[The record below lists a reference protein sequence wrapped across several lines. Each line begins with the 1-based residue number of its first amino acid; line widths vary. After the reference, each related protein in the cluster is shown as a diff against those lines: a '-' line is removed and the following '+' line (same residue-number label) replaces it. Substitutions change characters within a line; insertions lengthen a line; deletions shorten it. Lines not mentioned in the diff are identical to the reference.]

1 MVVSASALKTNI
13 SKLRTRVLEIDRDD
27 TIVCA
32 ALDELYGL
40 VERLNQL
47 EIDGLRKQEV
57 LLTQGFA
64 NRFITKQNKNKLSGK
79 ELVDNSLLKD
89 ILMAT
94 YIIKAAYQSIIVNPV
109 YRTEAE
115 LAILSEDIGHLTEQK
130 IEYQAL
136 LEKAEKLSELEEN
149 IDNAENT
156 IEKLSEIS
164 NKIETYQDRISEA
177 SEDAENI
184 LDKILV
190 NQNLSD
196 KYIAEINAT
205 NEKIDD
211 QMELIEQNERKYQEA
226 FKNLYLFINDTKNQ
240 FQEQKNDIQKI
251 IEDANRASM
260 AGSFQ
265 KRKTEITNSIRFL
278 DLCTFVFLGAIV
290 CILWYIF
297 SSSYNQEIFSPTLF
311 FSRTPITLPLIWL
324 AWLASRRSTY
334 LTRIREDYAYK
345 YSSAMAFEGYKKQVQ
360 EISPELQEKLLE
372 IAVNNL
378 GDNPTRL
385 YKDKI
390 KHTPIDLEYFL
401 DLIKSLPKEKTEE
414 LLKLISSW
422 KK

>member
-13 SKLRTRVLEIDRDD
+13 SKLRTRVLEIDRED
-27 TIVCA
+27 TIICA

-40 VERLNQL
+40 TERLNQL
-47 EIDGLRKQEV
+47 EAVGFKQQEI
-57 LLTQGFA
+57 LLIQGFA
-64 NRFITKQNKNKLSGK
+64 NRFITKQNRNKLSDK
-79 ELVDNSLLKD
+79 ELCDHSLLKD
-89 ILMAT
+89 ILMAA
-94 YIIKAAYQSIIVNPV
+94 YIIKVAYQNMVEPA

-115 LAILSEDIGHLTEQK
+115 LSILSKDISNLTAQK
-130 IEYQAL
+130 AEYEAL
-136 LEKAEKLSELEEN
+136 LEKAEKLSDLAGS
-149 IDNAENT
+149 IDNAEDT
-156 IEKLSEIS
+156 IEKISEL
-164 NKIETYQDRISEA
+164 NDEIEDYKGRISEHLKQ
-177 SEDAENI
+177 AERT
-184 LDKILV
+184 LDGIWDNHK
-190 NQNLSD
+190 LSAQ
-196 KYIAEINAT
+196 YVAEINT
-205 NEKIDD
+205 N
-211 QMELIEQNERKYQEA
+211 NERIEAQISQIEHNEQEYKKV
-226 FKNLYLFINDTKNQ
+226 FNYLDQFIEDTRRQ
-240 FQEQKNDIQKI
+240 FNEQKKDIQKI

-260 AGSFQ
+260 AGAFQ

-278 DLCTFVFLGAIV
+278 DVCTFLFLVAIV
-290 CILWYIF
+290 YILGYIF
-297 SSSYNQEIFSPTLF
+297 SSSYNEEIFSPTLF

-390 KHTPIDLEYFL
+390 KHTPIDLEYFF
-401 DLIKSLPKEKTEE
+401 DLIKSLPKEKIEE

>member
-1 MVVSASALKTNI
+1 MVVSASSLKTNI

-177 SEDAENI
+177 LEDAENI

-401 DLIKSLPKEKTEE
+401 DLIKSLPKEKIEE

>member
-1 MVVSASALKTNI
+1 MVVSASALKSNI
-13 SKLRTRVLEIDRDD
+13 TKLKSKIVDIDRDE
-27 TIVCA
+27 IVCIQ
-32 ALDELYGL
+32 ALNDLYGL
-40 VERLNQL
+40 VERLNNLDADILKEQ
-47 EIDGLRKQEV
+47 EIILA
-57 LLTQGFA
+57 QGFA
-64 NRFITKQNKNKLSGK
+64 NRFITKTNRNKLSAN
-79 ELVDNSLLKD
+79 ELSNLGLLKD

-94 YIIKAAYQSIIVNPV
+94 YIIKITYQNIVEPSF
-109 YRTEAE
+109 RTEAE
-115 LAILSEDIGHLTEQK
+115 LTHLSEDIDNLKRQK
-130 IEYQAL
+130 NEYEDLLKKADRLLAL
-136 LEKAEKLSELEEN
+136 ESVIVHAE
-149 IDNAENT
+149 DT
-156 IEKLSEIS
+156 IEKISEIS
-164 NKIETYQDRISEA
+164 SEVESYNSKISSHSQEV
-177 SEDAENI
+177 EDI
-184 LDKILV
+184 IDKIS
-190 NQNLSD
+190 NNKNLSD

-205 NEKIDD
+205 NEKIDA
-211 QMELIEQNERKYQEA
+211 QIELIEQNERKYRET
-226 FKNLYLFINDTKNQ
+226 FNDLNLFINDTKNQ
-240 FQEQKNDIQKI
+240 FQEQKNEIQKI

-401 DLIKSLPKEKTEE
+401 DLIKSLPKEKIEE

>member
-1 MVVSASALKTNI
+1 MVVSASALKSNI
-13 SKLRTRVLEIDRDD
+13 TKLKSKIVDIDRDE
-27 TIVCA
+27 IICIQ
-32 ALDELYGL
+32 ALNDLYGL
-40 VERLNQL
+40 VERLNNLDADILKEQ
-47 EIDGLRKQEV
+47 EIILA
-57 LLTQGFA
+57 QGFA
-64 NRFITKQNKNKLSGK
+64 NRFITKTNRNKLSAN
-79 ELVDNSLLKD
+79 ELSDLGLLKD

-94 YIIKAAYQSIIVNPV
+94 YIIKITYQNIVEPSF
-109 YRTEAE
+109 RTEAE
-115 LAILSEDIGHLTEQK
+115 LTHLSEDIDNLKRQK
-130 IEYQAL
+130 NEYEDLLKKADRLLAL
-136 LEKAEKLSELEEN
+136 ESAIVHAE
-149 IDNAENT
+149 DT
-156 IEKLSEIS
+156 IEKISKISSEVESYNSKISSHSQEVEDIIDKIS
-164 NKIETYQDRISEA
+164 NNK
-177 SEDAENI
+177 
-184 LDKILV
+184 
-190 NQNLSD
+190 NLSD

-226 FKNLYLFINDTKNQ
+226 FNNLYLFINDTKNQ

-401 DLIKSLPKEKTEE
+401 DLIKSLPKEKIEE

>member
-1 MVVSASALKTNI
+1 MVVSASALKSNI
-13 SKLRTRVLEIDRDD
+13 TKLKSKIVDIDRDE
-27 TIVCA
+27 IICIQ
-32 ALDELYGL
+32 ALNDLYGL
-40 VERLNQL
+40 VERLNNLDADILKEQ
-47 EIDGLRKQEV
+47 EIILA
-57 LLTQGFA
+57 QGFA
-64 NRFITKQNKNKLSGK
+64 NRFITKTNRNKLSAN
-79 ELVDNSLLKD
+79 ELSNLGLLKD

-94 YIIKAAYQSIIVNPV
+94 YIIKITYQNIVEPSF
-109 YRTEAE
+109 RTEAE
-115 LAILSEDIGHLTEQK
+115 LTHLSEDIDNLKRQK
-130 IEYQAL
+130 NEYEDLLKKADRLLAL
-136 LEKAEKLSELEEN
+136 ESAIVHAE
-149 IDNAENT
+149 DT
-156 IEKLSEIS
+156 IEKISEIS
-164 NKIETYQDRISEA
+164 SEVESYNSKISSHSQEV
-177 SEDAENI
+177 EDI
-184 LDKILV
+184 IDKIS
-190 NQNLSD
+190 NNKNLSD

-205 NEKIDD
+205 NEKIDA
-211 QMELIEQNERKYQEA
+211 QIELIEQNERKYRET
-226 FKNLYLFINDTKNQ
+226 FNDLNLFINDTKNQ
-240 FQEQKNDIQKI
+240 FQEQKNEIQKI

-278 DLCTFVFLGAIV
+278 DLCTFMYLGAIV

-297 SSSYNQEIFSPTLF
+297 SSSYNQKIFSPTLF

-401 DLIKSLPKEKTEE
+401 DLIKSLPKEKIEE

>member
-1 MVVSASALKTNI
+1 MVVSASALKSNI
-13 SKLRTRVLEIDRDD
+13 TKLKSKIVDIDRDE
-27 TIVCA
+27 IICIQ
-32 ALDELYGL
+32 ALNDLYGL
-40 VERLNQL
+40 VERLNNLDADILKEQ
-47 EIDGLRKQEV
+47 EIILA
-57 LLTQGFA
+57 QGFA
-64 NRFITKQNKNKLSGK
+64 NRFITKTNRNKLSAN
-79 ELVDNSLLKD
+79 ELSNLGLLKD

-94 YIIKAAYQSIIVNPV
+94 YIIKITYQNIVEPSF
-109 YRTEAE
+109 RTEAE
-115 LAILSEDIGHLTEQK
+115 LTHLSEDIDNLKRQK
-130 IEYQAL
+130 NEYEDLLKKADRLLAL
-136 LEKAEKLSELEEN
+136 ESVIVHAE
-149 IDNAENT
+149 DT
-156 IEKLSEIS
+156 IEKISEIS
-164 NKIETYQDRISEA
+164 SEVESYNSKISSHSQEV
-177 SEDAENI
+177 EDI
-184 LDKILV
+184 IDKIS
-190 NQNLSD
+190 NNKNLSD

-205 NEKIDD
+205 NEKIDA
-211 QMELIEQNERKYQEA
+211 QIELIEQNERKYRET
-226 FKNLYLFINDTKNQ
+226 FNDLNLFINDTKNQ
-240 FQEQKNDIQKI
+240 FQEQKNEIQKI

-401 DLIKSLPKEKTEE
+401 DLIKSLPKEKIEE
-414 LLKLISSW
+414 LLKLISNW

>member
-1 MVVSASALKTNI
+1 MVVSASALKSNI
-13 SKLRTRVLEIDRDD
+13 TKLKSKIVDIDRDE
-27 TIVCA
+27 IICIQ
-32 ALDELYGL
+32 ALNDLYGL
-40 VERLNQL
+40 VERLNNLDADILKEQ
-47 EIDGLRKQEV
+47 EIILA
-57 LLTQGFA
+57 QGFA
-64 NRFITKQNKNKLSGK
+64 NRFITKTNRNKLSAN
-79 ELVDNSLLKD
+79 ELSNLGLLKD

-94 YIIKAAYQSIIVNPV
+94 YIIKITYQNIVEPSF
-109 YRTEAE
+109 RTEAE
-115 LAILSEDIGHLTEQK
+115 LTHLSEDIDNLKRQK
-130 IEYQAL
+130 NEYEDLLKKADRLLAL
-136 LEKAEKLSELEEN
+136 ESVIVHAE
-149 IDNAENT
+149 DT
-156 IEKLSEIS
+156 IEKISEIS
-164 NKIETYQDRISEA
+164 SEVESYNSKISSYSQEV
-177 SEDAENI
+177 EDI
-184 LDKILV
+184 IDKIS
-190 NQNLSD
+190 NNKNLSD

-205 NEKIDD
+205 NEKIDA
-211 QMELIEQNERKYQEA
+211 QIELIEQNERKYRET
-226 FKNLYLFINDTKNQ
+226 FNDLDLFINDTKNQ
-240 FQEQKNDIQKI
+240 FHEQKNEIQKI

-401 DLIKSLPKEKTEE
+401 DLIKSLPKEKIEE